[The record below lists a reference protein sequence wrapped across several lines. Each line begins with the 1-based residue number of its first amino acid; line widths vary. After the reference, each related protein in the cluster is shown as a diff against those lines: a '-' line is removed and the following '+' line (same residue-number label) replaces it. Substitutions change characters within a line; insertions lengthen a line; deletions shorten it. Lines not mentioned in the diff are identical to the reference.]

1 MGRVGRRL
9 VWYQGRLFGQQTAV
23 CTVYG
28 RLAGWQACGMAGV
41 LVMPVR
47 LNETGSPGGKFCL
60 RVRPAMGRARC
71 KQCIDGMGNP
81 SGQSS
86 AQAECRYRRRGRREA
101 SGGEAASQPASQ
113 PHIQRAENKETTMRD
128 LKREFTSAL
137 SIFHIGLY

>member
-60 RVRPAMGRARC
+60 RVRLAMERPECQTA
-71 KQCIDGMGNP
+71 MVAFGNP
-81 SGQSS
+81 AGQSD
-86 AQAECRYRRRGRREA
+86 A
-101 SGGEAASQPASQ
+101 
-113 PHIQRAENKETTMRD
+113 
-128 LKREFTSAL
+128 
-137 SIFHIGLY
+137 